1 VREVRHL
8 IGQGTPAGVAAAQRG
23 MAPRPDSTSTMA
35 TITCPTLV
43 VVGAE
48 DTLTP
53 PAEAEKMAAGIKG
66 AKLARIPGAGHLP
79 NIENPAAYDLALLD
93 FVTGLPK

>member
-1 VREVRHL
+1 
-8 IGQGTPAGVAAAQRG
+8 
-23 MAPRPDSTSTMA
+23 MARRPDSTPTLA
-35 TITCPTLV
+35 TIGCPTIV

-66 AKLARIPGAGHLP
+66 ARLVRIPGAGHLP
-79 NIENPAAYDLALLD
+79 NIENPAEFDRVLLEFVAGLA
-93 FVTGLPK
+93 K